1 MENES
6 VTTPKV
12 KTKKKWYLK
21 LLIFIG
27 IIGIIILIL
36 GFVFPGLLWAKN
48 LGIKYTKAD
57 YTSILNKLD
66 YVKDETPTGNSIE
79 DYEYKYEGLKDV
91 EIEFTSE
98 ELTAFFNEDRPSYFP
113 VKNVQIKINNDG
125 TIEASGTADVDYFL
139 NNVLSEKYSREQ
151 IKEEIPALGILP
163 SKVNLYLKVSGS
175 IEDNK
180 STLNMQN
187 VSVQGIP
194 LPSTIYDTNEAI
206 NTVSS
211 GIDKLMS
218 DFNSKTGSDFYK
230 IFVENGKIKFNAKI
244 ISLLERTK
252 K

>member
-1 MENES
+1 MNCF
-6 VTTPKV
+6 PK
-12 KTKKKWYLK
+12 K
-21 LLIFIG
+21 LQLM
-27 IIGIIILIL
+27 L
-36 GFVFPGLLWAKN
+36 
-48 LGIKYTKAD
+48 Y
-57 YTSILNKLD
+57 
-66 YVKDETPTGNSIE
+66 
-79 DYEYKYEGLKDV
+79 
-91 EIEFTSE
+91 
-98 ELTAFFNEDRPSYFP
+98 
-113 VKNVQIKINNDG
+113 
-125 TIEASGTADVDYFL
+125 YFL
-139 NNVLSEKYSREQ
+139 NNVLSEKYSKEQ

-206 NTVSS
+206 STVSS

-218 DFNSKTGSDFYK
+218 DFNFKTGSDFYK

>member
-1 MENES
+1 ML
-6 VTTPKV
+6 
-12 KTKKKWYLK
+12 Y
-21 LLIFIG
+21 
-27 IIGIIILIL
+27 
-36 GFVFPGLLWAKN
+36 
-48 LGIKYTKAD
+48 
-57 YTSILNKLD
+57 
-66 YVKDETPTGNSIE
+66 
-79 DYEYKYEGLKDV
+79 
-91 EIEFTSE
+91 
-98 ELTAFFNEDRPSYFP
+98 
-113 VKNVQIKINNDG
+113 
-125 TIEASGTADVDYFL
+125 YFL
-139 NNVLSEKYSREQ
+139 NNVLSEKYSKEQ

-206 NTVSS
+206 STISS

-218 DFNSKTGSDFYK
+218 DFNFKTGSDFYK